1 MTAAISAVGV
11 LASAAL
17 LLIVACCAF
26 PITTLSSLSV
36 AQSDDSGL
44 LRLRPESANDI
55 LRILLNDHQ
64 IIEDDAT
71 AETMKHPRSS
81 QVMLEGVVSKRR
93 VVGKHLV
100 FIDIIPME
108 LPTLPTQKRG
118 IKREKSNT
126 IYEAI
131 ESIAPVHAIMM
142 RDFWNKNLDDDNRFT
157 SSCSYDIYHKI
168 IQPGVHVQLTGH
180 VGSKRNEAAA
190 AGAVVFC
197 HTAKYTLLNDNPQ
210 HLQTVLNYAKEG
222 ALDMN
227 EVFKAIPLLSRDELL
242 TTTATYSPSELASE
256 VLGRFPKNYLF
267 NPSKLMGSTNQ
278 QKLNLL
284 PMAPNEYIAI
294 PNQFGEDHMSA
305 TVNGVVRN
313 RRRYQGNITVL
324 TLVEPIYNYAKRES
338 SGFSASRSSNEFE
351 GQQLSVVLHPNTFGA
366 GNNSNRTSI
375 ELCQTYGNVL
385 STGAYVSVQ
394 GYIMTAGSSEV
405 TPILWASSCR
415 MLRSSWRPNTV
426 RQILDTL
433 HMGKIAVDE
442 AADALKLPGGYYQAE
457 DIAKGTTSVT
467 ERQWLAAEQSQL
479 LQDQNSILG
488 TLTTS
493 MKDSLTS
500 FAYARDKYPI
510 ENVNC
515 VSEFD
520 LSTGDDS
527 VVQSNDSM
535 LRTSSVGSRWQRSK
549 QPQLNFMINQ
559 IGTVL
564 RSHPEYGQRKLK
576 VVDIGGGRGHLSN
589 SLAELFGDIVEVQ
602 VVDISRSAIDNG
614 MMTAKRL
621 GLQNI
626 RYTAIDATTLDVEGV
641 DVVVALHAC
650 GALADAALGHAA
662 TQGAGFVVC
671 PCCYLSNPHLR
682 VSVPTDRIDHAK
694 SVTVEEWLMVDPIQ
708 YEQLKRTA
716 EVQGNI
722 KLASEAMH
730 TVCGLRSIAVDRQWH
745 GSRRWPA
752 SKLGLIIEVMKFP
765 IAFSTRNFCLVGSF
779 NQTSS

>member
-1 MTAAISAVGV
+1 MTAAISAVGALV
-11 LASAAL
+11 SAAL
-17 LLIVACCAF
+17 LLRFSCAF
-26 PITTLSSLSV
+26 SVKALSSLSV

-44 LRLRPESANDI
+44 HRLRPESANDI

-64 IIEDDAT
+64 TIEDDAT

-100 FIDIIPME
+100 FIDVIPME

-131 ESIAPVHAIMM
+131 EFIAPVHVIMM
-142 RDFWNKNLDDDNRFT
+142 RDFWNNNPDDDNRYI

-210 HLQTVLNYAKEG
+210 HLQTVLKYAKEG

-227 EVFKAIPLLSRDELL
+227 EVFKAIPLLGRDELL

-284 PMAPNEYIAI
+284 PLAPDEYIAI

-305 TVNGVVRN
+305 TVTGVVRN

-324 TLVEPIYNYAKRES
+324 TLVEPIYNYAKGES
-338 SGFSASRSSNEFE
+338 SDFAASRSSNE
-351 GQQLSVVLHPNTFGA
+351 GQQLSVVLHPNSLGA
-366 GNNSNRTSI
+366 SNDSNRTSI

-433 HMGKIAVDE
+433 HMGKIAVDK

-457 DIAKGTTSVT
+457 DIAKGNTSVT
-467 ERQWLAAEQSQL
+467 ERQWLAAELSQL
-479 LQDQNSILG
+479 LQNQNSILG

-510 ENVNC
+510 EHVHFGF
-515 VSEFD
+515 EFD
-520 LSTGDDS
+520 LFTGDDS

-549 QPQLNFMINQ
+549 QPQLKFMINQ

-589 SLAELFGDIVEVQ
+589 SLAELFDDIVEVQ

-626 RYTAIDATTLDVEGV
+626 RYTAIDATMLDVEGV

-650 GALADAALGHAA
+650 GALADVALGHAA

-722 KLASEAMH
+722 QLASEAMH

-752 SKLGLIIEVMKFP
+752 AKLGLIIEIMKFP

-779 NQTSS
+779 NQTKAPE